1 MDETWIVI
9 ANAGRA
15 RIFSQ
20 GTPADPLLE
29 IKDMVHAAARLR
41 ISDMEH
47 ERLGPTAAGKSMHNT
62 GGALPNK
69 AYEPPTTPE
78 ERESEEFARSIC
90 EFLTQ
95 GHQQGKFGKLGVA
108 ASPQF
113 LGLLRQL
120 MPAQLK
126 PLTVFEADKDYTQFN
141 AQQLKEQLEA
151 HLAKREQ

>member
-1 MDETWIVI
+1 MEATWIVI

-15 RIFSQ
+15 RFFAQ
-20 GTPADPLLE
+20 GRPADPLLE
-29 IKDMVHAAARLR
+29 VNDMVHAAARMR
-41 ISDMEH
+41 VSEMDS
-47 ERLGPTAAGKSMHNT
+47 ERLGPTAAGKSIHNT

-90 EFLTQ
+90 EYLIDA
-95 GHQQGKFGKLGVA
+95 HQEGKFARLGLA

-120 MPAQLK
+120 MPPQIK
-126 PLTVFEADKDYTQFN
+126 SLTAFEFDKDYTQLN
-141 AQQLKEQLEA
+141 AQQLKEQLQEQ
-151 HLAKREQ
+151 LAKQER